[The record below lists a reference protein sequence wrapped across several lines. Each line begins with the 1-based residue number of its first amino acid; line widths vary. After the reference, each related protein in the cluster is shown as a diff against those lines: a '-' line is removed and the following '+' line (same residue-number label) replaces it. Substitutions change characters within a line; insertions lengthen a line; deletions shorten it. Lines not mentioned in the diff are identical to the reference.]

1 MTMAWYAL
9 YTKSRV
15 EKKVA
20 LRLKEQGITCY
31 CPLTK
36 KQKQWSDRKKWVEE
50 PLFKSYIFVDI
61 DLALQSSQVRQVNG
75 VVNFVY
81 WLHKPAV
88 IQDSEIVSIQHF
100 LSEHSEVEALG
111 NLVNIGDFVTLD
123 SGALA
128 GQKAEVVG
136 FKNKHE
142 VRLRIES
149 LGFELVAYINQSQ

>member
-1 MTMAWYAL
+1 MAWYAL

-20 LRLKEQGITCY
+20 MRLIEQGISCY

-36 KQKQWSDRKKWVEE
+36 KRKQWSDRKKWVEE

-61 DLALQSSQVRQVNG
+61 DLALQSSLVRQVNG

-81 WLHKPAV
+81 WLNKPAV
-88 IQDSEIVSIQHF
+88 IQDAEIVSIQHF
-100 LSEHSEVEALG
+100 LSEHTEVEASG
-111 NLVNIGDFVTLD
+111 NLVNIGDYVTLD

-128 GQKAEVVG
+128 GQKAEVLG

-142 VRLRIES
+142 VRLRIDS
-149 LGFELVAYINQSQ
+149 LGFELVAYINQS

>member
-1 MTMAWYAL
+1 MAWYAL

-31 CPLTK
+31 CPVSK
-36 KQKQWSDRKKWVEE
+36 KRKQWSDRKKWVEE
-50 PLFKSYIFVDI
+50 PLFKSYVFVDI
-61 DLALQSSQVRQVNG
+61 DLASQSSQVRQVNG

-88 IQDSEIVSIQHF
+88 VQDSEITAIQNF
-100 LSEHSEVEALG
+100 LSEHSDVEAID
-111 NLVNIGDFVTLD
+111 NVIKIGDFVTLD
-123 SGALA
+123 TGALA
-128 GQKAEVVG
+128 GQKAEVLG

-142 VRLRIES
+142 VRLRIDS
-149 LGFELVAYINQSQ
+149 LGFELVAYINQS

>member
-1 MTMAWYAL
+1 MAWYAL

-20 LRLKEQGITCY
+20 LRLKEKGITCY

-36 KQKQWSDRKKWVEE
+36 KRKQWSDRKKWVEE
-50 PLFKSYIFVDI
+50 PLFKSYVFVDI
-61 DLALQSSQVRQVNG
+61 DLALQSSVVRQING

-81 WLHKPAV
+81 WLQKPAV
-88 IQDSEIVSIQHF
+88 VQDSEIKAIQNF
-100 LSEHSEVEALG
+100 LSEHSDVEAIG
-111 NLVNIGDFVTLD
+111 KLVNIGDFVTLD
-123 SGALA
+123 TGALA

-142 VRLRIES
+142 VRLRIDS